1 MRRAGFSEAPESGM
15 EPGGPRAFQYCR
27 EPQGCRRPVRIS
39 GDLYHAVIGNIDR
52 KSTRLNS
59 RHLVIPYAVFCL
71 RKKTGTESLLP
82 HEMPPLSS
90 AAHSACKPD
99 GTRTL
104 TKGSQQ
110 FQTTSPSFFFLMI
123 RRPPRSTLFPYTTL
137 FRSIRRRSSCNT
149 MGAFVISPLPR

>member
-71 RKKTGTESLLP
+71 RKKSTTPEELCTRWVRGRP
-82 HEMPPLSS
+82 AYAH
-90 AAHSACKPD
+90 AARADVTPGPISNAIP
-99 GTRTL
+99 
-104 TKGSQQ
+104 
-110 FQTTSPSFFFLMI
+110 FFFLMI

-137 FRSIRRRSSCNT
+137 FR
-149 MGAFVISPLPR
+149 